1 MSASIF
7 YTDNAP
13 ISDAY
18 YASISVYN
26 NLNKIKKRTF
36 LSFFFRIND
45 KACGENA
52 YCNFQKTKK
61 KKTYFD
67 YNLCHFLRFFHSNI
81 PKLIT

>member
-18 YASISVYN
+18 YASISLYN
-26 NLNKIKKRTF
+26 NKNKNKKV
-36 LSFFFRIND
+36 FFRIND